1 MPRRDNLQ
9 KSSDSSAISTTKTE
23 AIHDTSSRS
32 VLSIEDSG
40 IIKYLAVSYSIL
52 TLDCPFCWTPIP
64 LPELSWQPELWT
76 EGPPPR
82 TDQNVQRSHRMLLWW
97 SSELRTFQDNKLLK
111 AAMEY
116 RTALDTWLKCKMMQ
130 SRGVYW
136 SASGPPSKETL
147 SERIL
152 HERLWSMRDT
162 WIDLELLG
170 SPVDKWVVMF
180 DHIEGQGYCCQW
192 CKCQHA
198 TKE

>member
-52 TLDCPFCWTPIP
+52 TLDCPFCWTPIS

-97 SSELRTFQDNKLLK
+97 SSELRTFHDNKLLK

-116 RTALDTWLKCKMMQ
+116 RTALDTWPKCKRCKAEGCTGLLAARQARKHCQRESCMK
-130 SRGVYW
+130 GC
-136 SASGPPSKETL
+136 ETWGTPGL
-147 SERIL
+147 TWNDLDHRSISE
-152 HERLWSMRDT
+152 W
-162 WIDLELLG
+162 
-170 SPVDKWVVMF
+170 
-180 DHIEGQGYCCQW
+180 
-192 CKCQHA
+192 
-198 TKE
+198 